1 MAGSATGCNE
11 LGLLGLGNEPSEDD
25 WMVHCRILE
34 HTAFGMMTL
43 VHVRAP

>member
-34 HTAFGMMTL
+34 HAASGMMTL
-43 VHVRAP
+43 VHVREP